1 MREKYQINSSG
12 YLFSTHLDSERWIDW
27 LIDGCLM
34 PTLAVFQYYRGVHK
48 FYILDTQIDGNHAHG
63 TVRNI
68 SAF

>member
-1 MREKYQINSSG
+1 VGICSQHILIQKGGLI
-12 YLFSTHLDSERWIDW
+12 DS

-48 FYILDTQIDGNHAHG
+48 FYILDTQIDGNYAHG